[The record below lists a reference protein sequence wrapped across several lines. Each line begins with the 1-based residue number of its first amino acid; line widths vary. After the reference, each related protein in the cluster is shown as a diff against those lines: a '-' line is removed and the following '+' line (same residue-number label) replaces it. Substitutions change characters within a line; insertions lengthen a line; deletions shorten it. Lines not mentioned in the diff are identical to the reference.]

1 MNLLIIFFYGMSQ
14 PKAIKEFV
22 YYKYTT
28 YYNDNNI
35 SYLAPF
41 WSEDGKVLDIEE
53 GQYDAWNETDSL
65 DMLKEKFDI
74 INRVKEVKH
83 FSKDILYGDLP
94 DWYYT
99 VYNTILSRST
109 ADRWFHLIDGGF
121 VIPIPKTD
129 EDKVDRTK
137 LSKDIQ
143 LALDAIKDKPVDGWF
158 VKSSTCSTKH
168 NYPPEPVFSGTEAA
182 MHLLGSNQVNLSISQ
197 GKSKHVLLRPWLK
210 KIENNNEL
218 RVFVRKGRVVGASQQ
233 ACYSVCAILNLFNEQ
248 DVIDG
253 CQKCYDDF
261 NSKLPEKH
269 RFNYECTFDA
279 YLSTKDDGEVYVNL
293 IEINSEMFGWGPAGA
308 SLFSWIYNPPPQ
320 HDEPPKFLIVG
331 AM

>member
-1 MNLLIIFFYGMSQ
+1 MSQ
-14 PKAIKEFV
+14 PAAIKEFL
-22 YYKYTT
+22 YYKYNT

-35 SYLAPF
+35 PYLAPF
-41 WSEDGKVLDIEE
+41 WSEDGKTLDIEE
-53 GQYDAWNETDSL
+53 EQYDAWAATDAL
-65 DMLKEKFDI
+65 DMLKEKFEV

-83 FSKDILYGDLP
+83 FDKDKLSADLP

-99 VYNTILSRST
+99 VYNTILSRAT
-109 ADRWFHLIDGGF
+109 VDRWFNLIDGGF
-121 VIPIPKTD
+121 VIPIPMTD
-129 EDKVDRTK
+129 KDEVDRRQ
-137 LSKDIQ
+137 LGKDIQ
-143 LALDAIKDKPVDGWF
+143 AKLDTIEDKPADGWF
-158 VKSSTCSTKH
+158 IKCSTCSTKH
-168 NYPPEPVFSGTEAA
+168 NYPPDPVFSGIEAVI
-182 MHLLGSNQVNLSISQ
+182 HLLGSSQVNLAIST
-197 GKSKHVLLRPWLK
+197 GKAKHVLLRPWLK
-210 KIENNNEL
+210 KIEDNNEL

-233 ACYSVCAILNLFNEQ
+233 ACYSACAILSMFNEQ

-269 RFNYECTFDA
+269 QFNYECTFDA
-279 YLSTKDDGEVYVNL
+279 YISTKEDGEVDVNL

-320 HDEPPKFLIVG
+320 PDEPPKFMIVG